1 MNSQAS
7 SAASINKRMP
17 VVSAERA
24 LRDVSWLSR
33 QLGVSKSW
41 VYQACASGVVP
52 CVRIGALLR
61 FDPAVIRAW
70 LASGQVPTSAKSIKI
85 PSCR

>member
-1 MNSQAS
+1 MNTAEFSVLDMAPRRRTLKDVEWL
-7 SAASINKRMP
+7 AAYLN
-17 VVSAERA
+17 
-24 LRDVSWLSR
+24 
-33 QLGVSKSW
+33 VSKSW

-61 FDPAVIRAW
+61 FDAAAIEAW
-70 LASGQVPTSAKSIKI
+70 VRGEKGVKVTKL

>member
-1 MNSQAS
+1 MD
-7 SAASINKRMP
+7 SAVSVDGRMP

-24 LRDVSWLSR
+24 LRDVSWLAR

-52 CVRIGALLR
+52 CIRVGALLR
-61 FDPAVIRAW
+61 FDPATIRAW
-70 LASGQVPTSAKSIKI
+70 MTSGHVPTSAKSVRI

>member
-1 MNSQAS
+1 MNSQA
-7 SAASINKRMP
+7 APLEKRIP

-24 LRDVSWLSR
+24 LRDVSWLAR

-52 CVRIGALLR
+52 CIRVGALLR
-61 FDPAVIRAW
+61 FDPITIRAW
-70 LASGQVPTSAKSIKI
+70 LASGQVPTSGKSVRI